1 MTTEYGGAGDPVRT
15 LELLWGIQ
23 EKPSRGP
30 RPGLDVPRIV
40 RAAIEVADAEGLVAL
55 SMRRVAEQLGVGTMS
70 LYTYLPGKAELIDLM
85 LDTVLGEQARPEHV
99 DGGWR
104 AHLELIAREGRALY
118 HRHPWMLHV
127 ATSRPTLGPN
137 VIAKYDY
144 ELHAV
149 DGLGLTDLEMDSVVS
164 LLAGFVAAAARGAL
178 DAAQA
183 TQRTGMTD
191 EAWWEASAPLLEK
204 VFDAERHPTAARVGA
219 AAGAEYGAGDPQ
231 HNFEFGL
238 ECLLDGVELLI
249 RRRADQAGRS

>member
-1 MTTEYGGAGDPVRT
+1 MTTDYSGAGDPVHT
-15 LELLWGIQ
+15 LELLWGLQ
-23 EKPSRGP
+23 PKPSRGP

-40 RAAIEVADAEGLVAL
+40 RAAIDVADTEGLSAL

-70 LYTYLPGKAELIDLM
+70 LYTYVPGKAELIDLM
-85 LDTVLGEQARPEHV
+85 LDTVLGEQARPAQV

-104 AHLELIAREGRALY
+104 ARLELIAREGWALH

-127 ATSRPTLGPN
+127 ATGRPPLGPN

-144 ELHAV
+144 ELRAV
-149 DGLGLTDLEMDSVVS
+149 ADVGLTDLEMDSVVA
-164 LLAGFVAAAARGAL
+164 LLTGFVAGAARGSL

-183 TQRTGMTD
+183 TERTGMTD

-204 VFDAERHPTAARVGA
+204 VFDAERYPTAARVGP

-238 ECLLDGVELLI
+238 ERVLDGIELLI
-249 RRRADQAGRS
+249 RRRAHRAGSS